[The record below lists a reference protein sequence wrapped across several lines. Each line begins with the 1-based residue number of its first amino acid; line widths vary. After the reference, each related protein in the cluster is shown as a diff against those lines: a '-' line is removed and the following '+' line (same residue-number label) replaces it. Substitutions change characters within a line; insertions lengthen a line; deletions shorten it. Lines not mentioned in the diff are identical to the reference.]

1 MLVCNFANLSSFLY
15 EEIKPS
21 VLPHVNRRNTSS
33 NSTHLDFLDFVLFL
47 KKWNFSILVTKSLK
61 KSFVFSN
68 FYHHNVI
75 KEQNEYHIR
84 NQHKKLHRVTYV
96 STITMFH
103 QKHTP
108 GGPRKIFGK
117 KTPGGVQV
125 CF

>member
-33 NSTHLDFLDFVLFL
+33 NSTHLVFLDFVSFL
-47 KKWNFSILVTKSLK
+47 RKWNFSILVTKSLK

-68 FYHHNVI
+68 FHHHNVI

-84 NQHKKLHRVTYV
+84 NQHKNLRRVTYV
-96 STITMFH
+96 FNENYVSSKTH
-103 QKHTP
+103 P
-108 GGPRKIFGK
+108 GGSTGMFLMEHSFR
-117 KTPGGVQV
+117 
-125 CF
+125 